1 MLIGIIVSS
10 DSYTS
15 RWAFFSSSG
24 GIVPH
29 PLDIGPLDVDNID
42 IGLEQGFDGSLSW
55 IDSNGDRSENT
66 SNQYSVSWFRQVD
79 KFVID
84 TQGDSVGSLTIG
96 NSVWRFLESNDLL
109 VEEGG
114 PVVDERHGALGPT
127 DVTRT
132 FVGFGNFS
140 SVNVDLDGMLADGAS
155 EEAYCISTR

>member
-1 MLIGIIVSS
+1 VLIGIIVSS
-10 DSYTS
+10 DPYAS

-96 NSVWRFLESNDLL
+96 DSIGCFLESNDLL

-114 PVVDERHGALGPT
+114 SVVDERHGAFGST
-127 DVTRT
+127 HVSRA
-132 FVGFGNFS
+132 FIGFGNLS

-155 EEAYCISTR
+155 EEAYCVSTI